1 MRWGFLD
8 LMDADM
14 PPLTKD
20 MELFLRIAY
29 APISKRKRFMKFTIN
44 PENLSIVMV
53 RPRYSE
59 NIGSAARALCNMGI
73 KNLIVVSPENYD
85 PEKVRKL
92 ATHAASDVVDRI
104 EIFENLNAALS
115 PFNYVVGTTA
125 RLGGERLAVSSPSE
139 IAGKLVGISRKNR
152 VAVLF
157 GPEDRGLLNNDI
169 RLCHELVNIPAS
181 DFSSLNVSQAVL
193 IMCYE
198 IFLAGT
204 EEKVK
209 FAPRLASRF
218 ELDGMYDNVKD
229 ILVRIN
235 YINPENPDYWM
246 NKLRHFFTRMELRA
260 REVSI
265 IRGICRQIDWYCKQ
279 CHKDGL
285 ASGKKEIKRNKT

>member
-1 MRWGFLD
+1 MTAGIKSD
-8 LMDADM
+8 
-14 PPLTKD
+14 
-20 MELFLRIAY
+20 
-29 APISKRKRFMKFTIN
+29 
-44 PENLSIVMV
+44 NLSIVMV

-59 NIGSAARALCNMGI
+59 NIGSASRAMCNMGI
-73 KNLIVVSPENYD
+73 KHLIVVSPENYD
-85 PEKVRKL
+85 IEKVRKL

-104 EIFENLNAALS
+104 EIFENLKTALS

-125 RLGGERLAVSSPSE
+125 RLGGERLAISSPSE
-139 IAGKLVGISRKNR
+139 MAGRLVGISKKNR

-157 GPEDRGLLNNDI
+157 GPEDRGLLNEDL

-204 EEKVK
+204 EEKAK

-265 IRGICRQIDWYCKQ
+265 IRGICRQIDWYGRKCY
-279 CHKDGL
+279 KDGL
-285 ASGKKEIKRNKT
+285 ASGKKEIKRDKE